1 MSEAWK
7 PSQSRLIISNE
18 LAQNRINIHV
28 DLARPDAWRKQPY
41 YGDLK
46 TWSRHITAD
55 HGQLVVFVGDRQIVI
70 LPDHDVDLGIVD
82 PQELVV
88 IAETP
93 AANGGRTYEA
103 YAVRRDVDGADKIDA
118 ARGGAVP
125 LTASVAANFR
135 KGRRLG

>member
-1 MSEAWK
+1 
-7 PSQSRLIISNE
+7 
-18 LAQNRINIHV
+18 
-28 DLARPDAWRKQPY
+28 
-41 YGDLK
+41 
-46 TWSRHITAD
+46 
-55 HGQLVVFVGDRQIVI
+55 VFVGDRQIVI

-82 PQELVV
+82 PEELVV

-93 AANGGRTYEA
+93 APNGGRTYEA